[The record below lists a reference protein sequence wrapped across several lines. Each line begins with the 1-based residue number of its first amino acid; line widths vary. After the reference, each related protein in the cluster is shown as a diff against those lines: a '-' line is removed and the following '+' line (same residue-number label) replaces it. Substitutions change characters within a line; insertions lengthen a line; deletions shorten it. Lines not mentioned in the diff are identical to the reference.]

1 MHVSITVKPLITIDE
16 NSFLFFKEVKTVQD
30 GIGLFKIDVEYNY
43 FN

>member
-30 GIGLFKIDVEYNY
+30 GMDYSK
-43 FN
+43 